1 MAQAQV
7 NGKDISVEESNKL
20 EGVINYNVWWLK
32 IRAISRRENLWD
44 IIENVVTPTTFPT
57 IVGGV

>member
-1 MAQAQV
+1 M
-7 NGKDISVEESNKL
+7 
-20 EGVINYNVWWLK
+20 
-32 IRAISRRENLWD
+32 RAILKKEKLWD